1 MTTPPTATSARAARS
16 GRPAGRLRG
25 WTPGWTAA
33 RAAKVP
39 EITAVFWLVKVLTT
53 GMGEAASDYL
63 GETSLV
69 LGALVGVG
77 SLVGA
82 LAWQLRAREYS
93 AVRYWTAV
101 SAVAVFGT
109 MTADITHVVT
119 DLPYAVTT
127 VVWAVVVAVL
137 FTAWWRVEGTLS
149 IHHVDSTRREL
160 FYWATVLATFA
171 LGTAAGDLTGLALG
185 WGFLPSG
192 LLFGAAM
199 LVPLAAWRLGLSP
212 VAAFWSAYVLT
223 RPFGASFADWLGK
236 PAQVGGGVGL
246 GDGPVTLAALVAIAV
261 LVGVLAVTRADV
273 QRADLQ
279 RGDVQRGERVTA
291 GEGAA

>member
-1 MTTPPTATSARAARS
+1 MTTPPTTTPPTTPRTTRTPRRRS
-16 GRPAGRLRG
+16 GG
-25 WTPGWTAA
+25 WTTGWTTA
-33 RAAKVP
+33 RTAKGP

-69 LGALVGVG
+69 LGGLVGVG

-119 DLPYAVTT
+119 GLSYAVTT
-127 VVWAVVVAVL
+127 AAWAVVVAVL
-137 FTAWWRVEGTLS
+137 FTAWWKVEGTLS
-149 IHHVDSTRREL
+149 IHAVDSTRREC

-185 WGFLPSG
+185 WGFLASG

-212 VAAFWSAYVLT
+212 VVAFWSAYVLT

-236 PAQVGGGVGL
+236 PAHVGGGVGL
-246 GDGPVTLAALVAIAV
+246 GDGLVTVVALAAIAA

-273 QRADLQ
+273 QRPAA
-279 RGDVQRGERVTA
+279 RAVA
-291 GEGAA
+291 GREAA

>member
-1 MTTPPTATSARAARS
+1 MPVPPLATPVSA
-16 GRPAGRLRG
+16 GRPAGRAPGRTAG
-25 WTPGWTAA
+25 WSAV

-53 GMGEAASDYL
+53 GMGEAASDWL
-63 GETSLV
+63 GQTSLV

-109 MTADITHVVT
+109 MTADITHVLT
-119 DLPYAVTT
+119 GLSYAVTT
-127 VVWAVVVAVL
+127 AAWAVVVAAL
-137 FTAWWRVEGTLS
+137 FTAWWQVEGTLS
-149 IHHVDSTRREL
+149 IHAVDSTRREC

-185 WGFLPSG
+185 WGFLASG

-199 LVPLAAWRLGLSP
+199 LVPLVAWRLGLSP
-212 VAAFWSAYVLT
+212 VVAFWAAYVLT

-236 PAQVGGGVGL
+236 PASIGGGVGL
-246 GDGPVTLAALVAIAV
+246 GDGLVTVVALAAIAV

-273 QRADLQ
+273 QRPA
-279 RGDVQRGERVTA
+279 GGVSAGAGGE
-291 GEGAA
+291 AA